1 MYYICATIY
10 NNCDYIYSVL
20 SKKCDSKK
28 LCMGLWG
35 KAITIAKSATVP
47 KKPLFYRELSPKS
60 DHNEKSATVPKKP
73 FFWWELSPK
82 SDHNEKS
89 ATVPKKPFFWWE
101 LSPKVRQNP
110 KNRFFGTLLQNA
122 CMPKSFFGR
131 FGGDSFEKATCTLT
145 QKVRQYPN
153 FFWWTFRCGQ
163 LFKKHIMLQL
173 HQYHPKNHCL
183 GHPIYKLQHKKKP
196 HQNAIAYHRICNN
209 IYIYIGHAPF
219 PKSATISIK
228 KHPQSI

>member
-1 MYYICATIY
+1 
-10 NNCDYIYSVL
+10 
-20 SKKCDSKK
+20 
-28 LCMGLWG
+28 MGLWG

-110 KNRFFGTLLQNA
+110 KNRFFRDPSPK
-122 CMPKSFFGR
+122 CMHAKILFWAFW
-131 FGGDSFEKATCTLT
+131 GG
-145 QKVRQYPN
+145 
-153 FFWWTFRCGQ
+153 
-163 LFKKHIMLQL
+163 LF
-173 HQYHPKNHCL
+173 
-183 GHPIYKLQHKKKP
+183 
-196 HQNAIAYHRICNN
+196 
-209 IYIYIGHAPF
+209 
-219 PKSATISIK
+219 
-228 KHPQSI
+228 